1 MIEELGLYCHASFWG
16 VTDSLLVK
24 DNRGVLRH
32 APAIALVTVSSAGS
46 SRCLRK
52 KNFVSAG
59 TPRWARHRLSCAY
72 PDSHFK
78 KKLVVGAAQ
87 LMVP

>member
-1 MIEELGLYCHASFWG
+1 MEELGLYCHASFWG

-72 PDSHFK
+72 PDSHIK